1 MIVGLIS
8 RKNRVLVD
16 LHSHSTASDGVLS
29 PADLARRAATQGV
42 EVLALTDHD
51 ETKGLAEAGEA
62 ARALGMAL
70 VAGVEI
76 STTWGGRTVH
86 VVGLYIDPDNATL
99 LDGLRANRA
108 GRVERAR
115 RMAESLAKTGIGG
128 AYEAAYELAPNKEL
142 ISRTHFARFLVGQGH
157 VKDLKTVFKKY
168 LIKGKPGYV
177 AHQWAD
183 LAQAINWIR
192 AAGGVAVLAHP
203 GRYDMGRTKLELLIG
218 EFKADGGT
226 AIEVVSG
233 SHTPDQVPVFAR
245 YAQEFGLL
253 ASCGSDFH
261 APGEGGRELGRMLP
275 LPASCQPVWAGRH

>member
-1 MIVGLIS
+1 MIAGPIS

-16 LHSHSTASDGVLS
+16 LHSHSTASDGVLP
-29 PADLARRAATQGV
+29 PAELARRAAAQGV

-62 ARALGMAL
+62 ARAVGMEL

-86 VVGLYIDPDNATL
+86 IVGLYIDPDNATL
-99 LDGLRANRA
+99 RAGLRANRA
-108 GRVERAR
+108 GREERAR

-142 ISRTHFARFLVGQGH
+142 LSRTHFARFLIDKGYA
-157 VKDLKTVFKKY
+157 KNMKAVFKRF
-168 LIKGKPGYV
+168 LIQGKPGYV
-177 AHQWAD
+177 PHQWAA
-183 LAQAINWIR
+183 LGEAIDWIR

-203 GRYDMGRTKLELLIG
+203 GRYDMGRTKLELLIT
-218 EFKADGGT
+218 EFKATGGA

-233 SHTPDQVPVFAR
+233 SHTPEQVPVFAR
-245 YAQEFGLL
+245 YAQELGLM

-275 LPASCQPVWAGRH
+275 LPQDCRPVWEGR

>member
-1 MIVGLIS
+1 MIAALLS

-29 PADLARRAATQGV
+29 PRDLVLRAAAQGV
-42 EVLALTDHD
+42 QVLALTDHD
-51 ETKGLAEAGEA
+51 ETKGLAEAGVT
-62 ARALGMAL
+62 ARASGLEL

-86 VVGLYIDPDNATL
+86 VVGLYIDPEHPTL
-99 LDGLRANRA
+99 RAGLRANRA
-108 GRVERAR
+108 GRVDRAR
-115 RMAESLAKTGIGG
+115 RMAESLAKTGITG
-128 AYEAAYELAPNKEL
+128 AYEAAYDLAQNKEL
-142 ISRTHFARFLVGQGH
+142 ISRTHFARFLIDKGYA
-157 VKDLKTVFKKY
+157 KDMKAVFKRF
-168 LIKGKPGYV
+168 LIQGKPGYV
-177 AHQWAD
+177 PHQWAG
-183 LAQAINWIR
+183 LAESIEWIR

-203 GRYDMGRTKLELLIG
+203 GRYDMGRTKMELLIG
-218 EFKADGGT
+218 EFKGAGGA

-245 YAQEFGLL
+245 YAQEHGLL

-275 LPASCQPVWAGRH
+275 MPVTCQPVWEGR